1 MKDLLSVPWWFVQ
14 SLKICTALN
23 DLYSVE
29 LFVQRWIFLR
39 CSVEWFALR
48 WMICVTLNNS
58 YDVEWFFT
66 LLQILYDV
74 DWFVQRWKL
83 CTTWMIRCA
92 MDDFYNV
99 EWFGLQWII
108 EYRLFNEWCAYS
120 RQYCNIFYA
129 NLWVDLFL
137 IWKYQ
142 EEIYSALPQKLVIK
156 RCFWS
161 L

>member
-1 MKDLLSVPWWFVQ
+1 MICTALTYLCSVEFFVG
-14 SLKICTALN
+14 TALN
-23 DLYSVE
+23 DLHYVEWFVLRWIIRITLNDFLLRCKFCTTSIDLYSVE
-29 LFVQRWIFLR
+29 SFVRR
-39 CSVEWFALR
+39 
-48 WMICVTLNNS
+48 
-58 YDVEWFFT
+58 
-66 LLQILYDV
+66 
-74 DWFVQRWKL
+74 
-83 CTTWMIRCA
+83 WMIRCA